1 MPSDKIDLRMDLVTE
16 KVELIDEEKNIY
28 RIYQKP
34 DPRRYEKKELNG
46 EMGYYD
52 KFDKIFFSEKVLED
66 AMPTLIDKDIY
77 YSPVKIENSHD
88 YVISRRDFIEQF
100 LDGKFNEKTD
110 SIQTDFLEGLE
121 NTELRCVILSIDL
134 TGSTRMSQDLTPE
147 LNLQVIGLFLN
158 EMALIVDKFNGHVL
172 KYTGDGLMAYFPEP
186 NFIGMVDNA
195 LDCACAMRIMFFHAL
210 NPALKSRGLPKLS
223 FRIGIDSGKVRV
235 NTFGPHEIKTQRDL
249 IGDSVSI
256 AVKIQDLANEN
267 QILVGSSTVVNSH
280 LYWRNKTKKIKLPA
294 DWAYFDKVTGN
305 KYKVYQLKE

>member
-1 MPSDKIDLRMDLVTE
+1 MPSDEMDFRMDLVTE
-16 KVELIDEEKNIY
+16 KVELIDEEKNVY

-52 KFDKIFFSEKVLED
+52 KFDKFFISEKVLED
-66 AMPTLIDKDIY
+66 AMPTLIGKDIY

-88 YVISRRDFIEQF
+88 YVISRRDVIEQF
-100 LDGKFNEKTD
+100 LDGKSNEKTD

-121 NTELRCVILSIDL
+121 NTELRSVILSIDI
-134 TGSTRMSQDLTPE
+134 TGSTKMSQDLTPK
-147 LNLQVIGLFLN
+147 LNLQVIDLFLN

-195 LDCACAMRIMFFHAL
+195 LDCACTMRRMVFHTL
-210 NPALKSRGLPKLS
+210 NPALNGRGLPKLT
-223 FRIGIDSGKVRV
+223 FRIGIDSGKVIV
-235 NTFGPHEIKTQRDL
+235 KTFGPQEIKTQRDL

-256 AVKIQDLANEN
+256 AVKIQDLANKN

-280 LYWRNKTKKIKLPA
+280 LYWRNKAKKIKLPA
-294 DWAYFDKVTGN
+294 DWDYFDKVTGN